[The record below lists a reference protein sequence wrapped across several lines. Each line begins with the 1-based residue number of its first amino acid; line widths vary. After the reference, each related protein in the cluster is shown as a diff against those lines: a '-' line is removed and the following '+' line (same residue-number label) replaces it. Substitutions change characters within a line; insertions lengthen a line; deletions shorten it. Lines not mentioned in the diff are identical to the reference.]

1 MTVRGPA
8 FQTSP
13 TNPLV
18 GEIQTHPA
26 RKKDMP
32 YAPAI
37 RIESP
42 GDKDGERGEETGD

>member
-8 FQTSP
+8 FQVSP
-13 TNPLV
+13 TNPSI
-18 GEIQTHPA
+18 GDIQTNPS

-42 GDKDGERGEETGD
+42 GDTVG